1 MTSHNNTLAL
11 AVLCATVVL
20 GGCGGTGS
28 IAAATPAGPA
38 TPVAPPTGAA
48 SARGTLL
55 ADAFGAY
62 PRLVRQQHHQDAAL
76 NGRLVASMTS
86 TENGQS
92 VAAIHG
98 SADDGKSFQRIG
110 VIADPELKHGM
121 CCGTLYELPVAIGA
135 LPAGTLLFSASVGAD
150 RAGTPMENRIY
161 RSADGGATWHY
172 LSLCGT
178 GRIAKTMQRPSG
190 IWEPEFAIAASG
202 ELVCY
207 YSDETLDGHSQ
218 VLVRVTSR
226 DGVTWSAPHT
236 IVAGDDANARP
247 GMPIVRR
254 LPSGAYLMTYENCYA
269 GPLDCALRAKRS
281 PDGLDW
287 GAANDPGFRLETAS
301 GQFFRHAPTF
311 AWSPAAGQ
319 ANGMLIAIGQIL
331 VDKNGV
337 PDASGNGKVV
347 FTNTSAD
354 GSGPWRVAPAPLSLP
369 AAPLKTNWCQNYST
383 PLLPSADGKTLL
395 MVQTDGA
402 EGPSCRARFGGA
414 ALAP

>member
-1 MTSHNNTLAL
+1 MTSHLRLSRVGAALLCAGLAL
-11 AVLCATVVL
+11 AA
-20 GGCGGTGS
+20 CGGAGG
-28 IAAATPAGPA
+28 IAATPTTPA
-38 TPVAPPTGAA
+38 IPAPPTA
-48 SARGTLL
+48 SARGALL
-55 ADAFGAY
+55 ADVFGAY
-62 PRLVRQQHHQDAAL
+62 PRLLRQSHHRDGAL

-92 VAAIHG
+92 VAAIHA
-98 SADDGKSFQRIG
+98 SADDGKTFRRIG
-110 VIADPELKHGM
+110 AIADPEFKHGM
-121 CCGTLYELPVAIGA
+121 CCGTLFELPVKIGA
-135 LPAGTLLFSASVGAD
+135 LPAGTLLYAASVGAE
-150 RAGTPMENRIY
+150 RSGTAMENRIY
-161 RSADGGATWHY
+161 HSADGGLSWNY
-172 LSLCGT
+172 LSLCGK

-190 IWEPEFAIAASG
+190 IWEPEFAIAANG

-218 VLVRVTSR
+218 VLVQVTSA
-226 DGVTWSAPHT
+226 DAVHWSAPRT
-236 IVAGDDANARP
+236 IVAGDDFNARP

-311 AWSPAAGQ
+311 TWAPLAGQ
-319 ANGMLIAIGQIL
+319 PNGMLIAIGQIL
-331 VDKNGV
+331 VDRNGV
-337 PDASGNGKVV
+337 PDASGNGKVM

-354 GSGPWRVAPAPLSLP
+354 GAGPWRAVAAPLALP
-369 AAPLKTNWCQNYST
+369 AAPLKTNWCQNYSS
-383 PLLPSADGKTLL
+383 PLLASADGKTLTML
-395 MVQTDGA
+395 QTDGGEDA
-402 EGPSCRARFGGA
+402 SCRTRYGAA